1 MSERERKRRFAGEA
15 LTMFA
20 YLALLLFI
28 TRLWPL
34 LLAAILGIF
43 AALVRLMFL
52 SPGGVETVTP
62 VPAVE
67 TEKKEPTAAGLR
79 AMAFALAE
87 KRVTELL
94 LASYP
99 DVRWVWENAEPK
111 KDIMEGVPVYVVTNR
126 AGGYGRM
133 LVVVRDLQVCD
144 VVPVPGLSG
153 EEPPPADDGH
163 TGGAGGKSRTEPAGP
178 ADDAPVNYGL
188 LAFEWVE
195 AHVEELNKRCNEAL
209 AQGQH
214 MFAIPEDKLPE
225 KGSWQDICLE
235 LERNGLDNAVCRE
248 SGIRII
254 LSGGQKAGERG

>member
-1 MSERERKRRFAGEA
+1 MSEKEMKKRFAGGA
-15 LTMFA
+15 LMMFA

-43 AALVRLMFL
+43 IALIRLMFL
-52 SPGGVETVTP
+52 SSGRAEPVTP
-62 VPAVE
+62 VPAWE
-67 TEKKEPTAAGLR
+67 PKEKEPTASGLR
-79 AMAFALAE
+79 SMAFALAE

-111 KDIMEGVPVYVVTNR
+111 KDMIEGAPVYVVTNR

-144 VVPVPGLSG
+144 VVPVPRLPG
-153 EEPPPADDGH
+153 EEPPSADDGH
-163 TGGAGGKSRTEPAGP
+163 TGGAGGKSRTEPVEP

-214 MFAIPEDKLPE
+214 MFAIPEDELPE

-248 SGIRII
+248 FGIRII
-254 LSGGQKAGERG
+254 LSGGQKAEERG